1 MVRDGDAADRDN
13 DFRHASKHPD
23 AGNGPQDFADEQTE
37 IKDILPCYSYQP
49 NGMADMNLNPTLVK
63 NIRTFD
69 YFKGMSEMKTFRAF
83 VDEVYERCTSLQF
96 WMAGSRRHVSQG
108 LMDRGVSAGGV
119 PATAAVLLY
128 KLHTLRPT
136 KTQIKVMLSHPD
148 SVYIRA
154 IGMLLCGKRRHRP
167 RASGPPAP
175 AASPSQR
182 PSEAIE
188 PLRVSAGL
196 G

>member
-1 MVRDGDAADRDN
+1 MLRCAVWRSALAPREEGGAMVRDGDAADRDN

-23 AGNGPQDFADEQTE
+23 AGNGPQEFTDEQTE

-69 YFKGMSEMKTFRAF
+69 YFKGMSEMKTFKAF
-83 VDEVYERCTSLQF
+83 LDEVYERCTSLQF

-136 KTQIKVMLSHPD
+136 RTQIRSMLANPD

-154 IGMLLCGKRRHRP
+154 IGMLLCG
-167 RASGPPAP
+167 
-175 AASPSQR
+175 
-182 PSEAIE
+182 
-188 PLRVSAGL
+188 
-196 G
+196 

>member
-1 MVRDGDAADRDN
+1 
-13 DFRHASKHPD
+13 
-23 AGNGPQDFADEQTE
+23 
-37 IKDILPCYSYQP
+37 
-49 NGMADMNLNPTLVK
+49 MADMNLNPTLVK

-154 IGMLLCGKRRHRP
+154 IGILLCGKRRHRP

-175 AASPSQR
+175 AASPSQH
-182 PSEAIE
+182 PSEVTE
-188 PLRVSAGL
+188 PLRASAGL

>member
-23 AGNGPQDFADEQTE
+23 AGNGPQEFADEQTE

-83 VDEVYERCTSLQF
+83 LDEVYERCTSLQF

-136 KTQIKVMLSHPD
+136 RTQIRSMLSNPD

-154 IGMLLCGKRRHRP
+154 IGMPLCG
-167 RASGPPAP
+167 
-175 AASPSQR
+175 
-182 PSEAIE
+182 
-188 PLRVSAGL
+188 
-196 G
+196 